1 MFFSHGLTRI
11 DAAESVRQLEANES
25 ERLTADRTGGNADCR
40 MTSTV
45 GGLSKTEVV

>member
-11 DAAESVRQLEANES
+11 DADES
-25 ERLTADRTGGNADCR
+25 ERLTADRTGGNVDRR

-45 GGLSKTEVV
+45 GVLSAETERKSFEQR